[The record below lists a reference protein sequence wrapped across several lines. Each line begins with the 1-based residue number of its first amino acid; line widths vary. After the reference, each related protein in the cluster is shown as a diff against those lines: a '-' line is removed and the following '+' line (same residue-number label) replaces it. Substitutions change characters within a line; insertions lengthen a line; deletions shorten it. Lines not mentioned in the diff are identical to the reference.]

1 MLPGEIVFNILTRL
15 PAELVL
21 ECKLVSKSWNKVV
34 SYPSFS
40 QTHLDRCLED
50 LDSGGKSTFLLVNDD
65 FVYSSFSYRK
75 FHYLEY
81 HDDSSSEN
89 PPFYRVKRMK
99 INPAPYMYYYLA
111 GACNGLICLNGCPD
125 NDWVNYEP
133 VYICNPITRECVYLP
148 VFERTPG
155 LLAHS
160 HGDRLLSGFGSTNEY
175 KVVRMFNLLGE
186 PNFLQ
191 VEVYTLGS
199 GKGWRNLQKKFNKKL
214 DSFKCVRGVFV
225 NESLYWNLK
234 TGKCN
239 VVAFDLANEI
249 FVEIPEAFPTSS
261 DYIFGPLGGSDYILR
276 VLGGYLSA
284 VRYDNY
290 WKTSELLLLK
300 KKEEDGSLSWIKE
313 FALSNTDTH
322 QSLALSCRGTVLCHS
337 GTKVQIHDL
346 NSLSS
351 KLLVDFGKERYIY
364 ETIPHMNTL
373 VSLKALGEETTKTME
388 TVDVPRD
395 VDEEYKE
402 LPRNASA
409 GTYI

>member
-1 MLPGEIVFNILTRL
+1 MGNFDMLPGEIVFNILTRL

-65 FVYSSFSYRK
+65 FVFSSFSYRK

-81 HDDSSSEN
+81 QDDSSLEN

-111 GACNGLICLNGCPD
+111 GACNGLICLNGCLD

-148 VFERTPG
+148 VFERTLG
-155 LLAHS
+155 LLADS
-160 HGDRLLSGFGSTNEY
+160 HGTDCSLDS
-175 KVVRMFNLLGE
+175 VI
-186 PNFLQ
+186 
-191 VEVYTLGS
+191 

-234 TGKCN
+234 SKTGN
-239 VVAFDLANEI
+239 IVAFDLANEI
-249 FVEIPEAFPTSS
+249 FVEIPKAFPSS
-261 DYIFGPLGGSDYILR
+261 SNYVLG

-284 VRYDNY
+284 VHYDKY
-290 WKTSELLLLK
+290 SKTSELLLLK

-313 FALSNTDTH
+313 FTLSNTDTH

-337 GTKVQIHDL
+337 GTKVP
-346 NSLSS
+346 SS
-351 KLLVDFGKERYIY
+351 
-364 ETIPHMNTL
+364 
-373 VSLKALGEETTKTME
+373 
-388 TVDVPRD
+388 
-395 VDEEYKE
+395 
-402 LPRNASA
+402 
-409 GTYI
+409 